1 MSDLTGD
8 GGTPHHSPGFGQIF
22 QFQIESKQCKVYVQG
37 EVIIAHVHKLS
48 TEKINDTV
56 HWWIEKFIAIFV
68 NKKWCFEE
76 KCVVL
81 KIVLSTNKLKLI
93 SVKALTLYV
102 KIFHVNHNYQDAL

>member
-48 TEKINDTV
+48 MEKINDTV
-56 HWWIEKFIAIFV
+56 
-68 NKKWCFEE
+68 
-76 KCVVL
+76 
-81 KIVLSTNKLKLI
+81 
-93 SVKALTLYV
+93 
-102 KIFHVNHNYQDAL
+102 